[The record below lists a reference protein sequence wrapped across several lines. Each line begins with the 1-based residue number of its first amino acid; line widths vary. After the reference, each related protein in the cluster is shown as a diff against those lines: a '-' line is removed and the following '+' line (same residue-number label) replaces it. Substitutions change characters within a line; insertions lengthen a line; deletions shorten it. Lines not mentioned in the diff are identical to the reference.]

1 MKSFVLAALLSA
13 LPVLPAVAQQWALDG
28 YDPVGYLQDGRAIPG
43 RGEIATT
50 WQGRVWHFATEQN
63 RALFE
68 ADPRAFAPAF
78 DGLCPV
84 TLSEG
89 RKEKGNPQIFSVSAG
104 RLYLMRSEAALGQFR
119 QDPEGT
125 IAKAQGNW
133 RK

>member
-1 MKSFVLAALLSA
+1 MKPFVLAVLLST

-28 YDPVGYLQDGRAIPG
+28 YDPVGYLQDGQAIPG

-50 WQGRVWHFATEQN
+50 WQGRVWHFATEQH

-68 ADPRAFAPAF
+68 ADPRSFAPAF

-84 TLSEG
+84 SLSEG
-89 RKEKGNPQIFSVSAG
+89 RKEAGNPQIFSVMGG
-104 RLYLMRSEAALGQFR
+104 RLYLLRSHAALGQFR
-119 QDPEGT
+119 QNPEGT
-125 IAKAQGNW
+125 IAKAEGNW